1 MTVYM
6 VDDIAALTP
15 TASLCRLTICDAE
28 LVQPRGYRWR
38 LLAKISSMLNYV
50 ANSKVPDS
58 FIKMVFIRK
67 GETTVKGL

>member
-15 TASLCRLTICDAE
+15 TASLCRQTTCAAE
-28 LVQPRGYRWR
+28 PAQPRGYRWR

-50 ANSKVPDS
+50 TNSKVPDS
-58 FIKMVFIRK
+58 FINTVFIRK